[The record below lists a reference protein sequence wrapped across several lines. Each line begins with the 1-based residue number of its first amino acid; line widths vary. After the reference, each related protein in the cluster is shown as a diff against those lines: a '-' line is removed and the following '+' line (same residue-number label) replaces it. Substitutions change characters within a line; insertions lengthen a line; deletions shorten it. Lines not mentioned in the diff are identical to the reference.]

1 MNFIIHSNNNYISNR
16 SKSYKMKNFFIII
29 LVSLFTFKSYSQLQ
43 KANKFAKTI
52 TAQELKDHLYIYAS
66 DEFEGR
72 NTGAEGQKKAVEYLR
87 NFYIENEIEPGD
99 LDDKDYFQKM
109 KLNLRRGN
117 EGEVDTENVIAII
130 KGTEIPDEY
139 LILTSH
145 LDHVGYGRTGS
156 RSREA
161 YIGEVKERIHNGADD
176 DGSGTVAMLEIAQAF
191 KQASKKG
198 KGPKRSIIF
207 LHVTGE
213 EKGLLGSAYYAD
225 NPIYPLENTVT
236 NLNLD
241 MIGRIDPTRKGD
253 KREYIYIIGSDH
265 DSQDLHNL
273 SEQTN
278 LETVNIDLD
287 YRYNAKDDPN
297 RFYYRSDHYNFAK
310 NGIPIIFYFS
320 GTHPDYHLPSDT
332 PDKIEYDLLE
342 LRSKLVFYTAWN
354 IANRDERIKVDP
366 KPEAEKFEVD
376 KDKLDGYAGNYGAE
390 GIPLKIGVFIR
401 DNNLFIEVM
410 NQAVQLDALADD
422 VFGSEAMGLKITFDI
437 ENGTME
443 FKQGPYNIKLN
454 KE

>member
-1 MNFIIHSNNNYISNR
+1 MYFKYKKVIANYNYICNPN
-16 SKSYKMKNFFIII
+16 KINMMKKLFLLI
-29 LVSLFTFKSYSQLQ
+29 LISLFSINSNSQLQ
-43 KANKFAKTI
+43 KAKKFAKTI
-52 TAQELKDHLYIYAS
+52 TAEDLKEYLYVYAS

-72 NTGAEGQKKAVEYLR
+72 NTGDAGQKKAVEYLR

-99 LDDKDYFQKM
+99 PDKDYFQKM

-139 LILTSH
+139 VILTAH

-156 RSREA
+156 RAGRN
-161 YIGEVKERIHNGADD
+161 VNKIHNGADD
-176 DGSGTVAMLEIAQAF
+176 DGSGTVAVLEIAQAF
-191 KQASKKG
+191 KEASKKG

-225 NPIYPLENTVT
+225 NPIYPLEDTVT

-241 MIGRIDPTRKGD
+241 MIGRTDPTREGKN
-253 KREYIYIIGSDH
+253 REYIYIIGSDH

-273 SEQTN
+273 SEKTN
-278 LETVNIDLD
+278 SETVNIDLD
-287 YRYNAKDDPN
+287 YRFNAKDDPQ

-320 GTHPDYHLPSDT
+320 GTHPDYHMPSDT

-342 LRSKLVFYTAWN
+342 VRSRLVFYTAWN
-354 IANRDERIKVDP
+354 IANREERIVLDP
-366 KPEAEKFEVD
+366 KPEVKTFEVD
-376 KDKLDGYAGNYGAE
+376 ENKLDGYAGNYGAE

-401 DNNLFIEVM
+401 DKNLFIEVM
-410 NQAVQLDALADD
+410 NQSVQLDPLSED
-422 VFGSEAMGLKITFDI
+422 VFGSEAMGLKLTFDT

>member
-1 MNFIIHSNNNYISNR
+1 MKKLFLLII
-16 SKSYKMKNFFIII
+16 
-29 LVSLFTFKSYSQLQ
+29 VSLFSINSNSQLQ
-43 KANKFAKTI
+43 KAKKFAKTI
-52 TAQELKDHLYIYAS
+52 TAEDLKEYLYVYAS

-72 NTGAEGQKKAVEYLR
+72 NTGDAGQKKAVEYLR

-99 LDDKDYFQKM
+99 PDKDYFQKM

-139 LILTSH
+139 VILTAH

-156 RSREA
+156 RAGRN
-161 YIGEVKERIHNGADD
+161 VNKIHNGADD
-176 DGSGTVAMLEIAQAF
+176 DGSGTVAVLEIAQAF
-191 KQASKKG
+191 KEASKKG

-225 NPIYPLENTVT
+225 NPIYPLEDTVT

-241 MIGRIDPTRKGD
+241 MIGRTDPTREGKN
-253 KREYIYIIGSDH
+253 REYIYIIGSDH

-273 SEQTN
+273 SEKTN
-278 LETVNIDLD
+278 SETVNIDLD
-287 YRYNAKDDPN
+287 YRFNAKDDPQ

-320 GTHPDYHLPSDT
+320 GTHPDYHMPSDT

-342 LRSKLVFYTAWN
+342 VRSRLVFYTAWN
-354 IANRDERIKVDP
+354 IANREERIVLDP
-366 KPEAEKFEVD
+366 KPEVKTFEVD
-376 KDKLDGYAGNYGAE
+376 ENKLDGYAGNYGAE

-401 DNNLFIEVM
+401 DKNLFIEVM
-410 NQAVQLDALADD
+410 NQSVQLDPLSED
-422 VFGSEAMGLKITFDI
+422 VFGSEAMGLKLTFDT

>member
-1 MNFIIHSNNNYISNR
+1 
-16 SKSYKMKNFFIII
+16 MKYLLLI
-29 LVSLFTFKSYSQLQ
+29 LACIFSVYSFSQLK
-43 KANKFAKTI
+43 KADKFAKTI
-52 TAQELKDHLYIYAS
+52 TAEELKEHLYIYAS

-72 NTGAEGQKKAVEYLR
+72 NTGAKGQKKAVEYLR

-99 LDDKDYFQKM
+99 PDKDYFQKM

-117 EGEVDTENVIAII
+117 EGEVDSENVIAII
-130 KGTEIPDEY
+130 KGSEKPDEY
-139 LILTSH
+139 LVLTSH

-156 RSREA
+156 RSRDA

-191 KQASKKG
+191 KEASKKG

-225 NPIYPLENTVT
+225 NPIYPLANTVT

-265 DSQDLHNL
+265 DSQDLHTL

-342 LRSKLVFYTAWN
+342 LRSKLVFYTDQN
-354 IANRDERIKVDP
+354 IANRDKRIAVDP
-366 KPEAEKFEVD
+366 KPEVKKFEVNNE
-376 KDKLDGYAGNYGAE
+376 KLNGYAGNYGAE
-390 GIPLKIGVFIR
+390 GVPLKIGVFIR
-401 DNNLFIEVM
+401 KNNLFIEVM
-410 NQAVQLDALADD
+410 NQAVQLDALDED
-422 VFGSEAMGLKITFDI
+422 IFGSEAMGLKITFDA
-437 ENGTME
+437 EKGTME
-443 FKQGPYNIKLN
+443 FKQGPYNIKL
-454 KE
+454 KRE

>member
-1 MNFIIHSNNNYISNR
+1 MMKKLFLLILIGLFSINSN
-16 SKSYKMKNFFIII
+16 
-29 LVSLFTFKSYSQLQ
+29 SQLQ
-43 KANKFAKTI
+43 KAKKFAKTI
-52 TAQELKDHLYIYAS
+52 TADELKEHLYIYAS

-72 NTGAEGQKKAVEYLR
+72 NTGDAGQKKAVEYLR
-87 NFYIENEIEPGD
+87 NFYIENEIGPGD
-99 LDDKDYFQKM
+99 PDKDYFQKM

-139 LILTSH
+139 VILTAH

-156 RSREA
+156 RAGRN
-161 YIGEVKERIHNGADD
+161 VNKIHNGADD
-176 DGSGTVAMLEIAQAF
+176 DGSGTVAVLEIAQAF
-191 KQASKKG
+191 KEASKKG

-225 NPIYPLENTVT
+225 NPIYPLEDTVT

-241 MIGRIDPTRKGD
+241 MIGRTDPTREGKN
-253 KREYIYIIGSDH
+253 REYIYIIGSDH

-273 SEQTN
+273 SEKTN
-278 LETVNIDLD
+278 SETVNIDLD
-287 YRYNAKDDPN
+287 YRFNAKDDPQ

-320 GTHPDYHLPSDT
+320 GTHPDYHMPSDT

-342 LRSKLVFYTAWN
+342 VRSRLVFYTAWN
-354 IANRDERIKVDP
+354 IANREERIVLDP
-366 KPEAEKFEVD
+366 KPEVKTFEVD
-376 KDKLDGYAGNYGAE
+376 EDKLDGYAGNYGAE

-401 DNNLFIEVM
+401 DKNLFIEVM
-410 NQAVQLDALADD
+410 NQSVQLDPLSED
-422 VFGSEAMGLKITFDI
+422 VFGSEAMGLKLTFDT

>member
-1 MNFIIHSNNNYISNR
+1 MYFKYKKVIANYNYICNPN
-16 SKSYKMKNFFIII
+16 KIKIMKKLFLLI
-29 LVSLFTFKSYSQLQ
+29 LVSLFSINSNSQLQ
-43 KANKFAKTI
+43 KAKKFAKTI
-52 TAQELKDHLYIYAS
+52 TAEDLKEYLYVYAS

-72 NTGAEGQKKAVEYLR
+72 NTGDAGQKKAVEYLR

-99 LDDKDYFQKM
+99 PDKDYFQKM

-139 LILTSH
+139 VILTAH

-156 RSREA
+156 RAGRN
-161 YIGEVKERIHNGADD
+161 VNKIHNGADD
-176 DGSGTVAMLEIAQAF
+176 DGSGTVAVLEIAQAF
-191 KQASKKG
+191 KEASKKG

-225 NPIYPLENTVT
+225 NPIYPLEDTVT

-241 MIGRIDPTRKGD
+241 MIGRTDPTREGKN
-253 KREYIYIIGSDH
+253 REYIYIIGSDH

-273 SEQTN
+273 SEKTN
-278 LETVNIDLD
+278 SETVNIDLD
-287 YRYNAKDDPN
+287 YRFNAKDDPQ

-320 GTHPDYHLPSDT
+320 GTHPDYHMPSDT

-342 LRSKLVFYTAWN
+342 VRSRLVFYTAWN
-354 IANRDERIKVDP
+354 IANREERIVLDP
-366 KPEAEKFEVD
+366 KPEVKTFEVD
-376 KDKLDGYAGNYGAE
+376 ENKLDGYAGNYGAE

-401 DNNLFIEVM
+401 DKNLFIEVM
-410 NQAVQLDALADD
+410 NQSVQLDPLSED
-422 VFGSEAMGLKITFDI
+422 VFGSEAMGLKLTFDT

>member
-1 MNFIIHSNNNYISNR
+1 MKKISTLTLIFLLTFNYSCSQQDISVKYSNS
-16 SKSYKMKNFFIII
+16 
-29 LVSLFTFKSYSQLQ
+29 
-43 KANKFAKTI
+43 I
-52 TAQELKDHLYIYAS
+52 TEKELKDLIYVYAS

-72 NTGAEGQKKAVEYLR
+72 NTGDAGQKKAVEYLR

-99 LDDKDYFQKM
+99 PDKDYFQKM

-139 LILTSH
+139 VILTAH

-156 RSREA
+156 RAGRN
-161 YIGEVKERIHNGADD
+161 VNKIHNGADD
-176 DGSGTVAMLEIAQAF
+176 DGSGTVAVLEIAQAF
-191 KQASKKG
+191 KEASKKG

-225 NPIYPLENTVT
+225 NPIYPLEDTVT

-241 MIGRIDPTRKGD
+241 MIGRTDPTREGKN
-253 KREYIYIIGSDH
+253 REYIYIIGSDH

-273 SEQTN
+273 SEKTN
-278 LETVNIDLD
+278 SETVNIDLD
-287 YRYNAKDDPN
+287 YRFNAKDDPQ

-320 GTHPDYHLPSDT
+320 GTHPDYHMPSDT

-342 LRSKLVFYTAWN
+342 VRSRLVFYTAWN
-354 IANRDERIKVDP
+354 IANREERIVLDP
-366 KPEAEKFEVD
+366 KPEVKTFEVD
-376 KDKLDGYAGNYGAE
+376 EDKLDGYAGNYGAE

-401 DNNLFIEVM
+401 DKNLFIEVM
-410 NQAVQLDALADD
+410 NQSVQLDPLSED
-422 VFGSEAMGLKITFDI
+422 VFGSEAMGLKLTFDT

>member
-1 MNFIIHSNNNYISNR
+1 
-16 SKSYKMKNFFIII
+16 
-29 LVSLFTFKSYSQLQ
+29 
-43 KANKFAKTI
+43 
-52 TAQELKDHLYIYAS
+52 
-66 DEFEGR
+66 
-72 NTGAEGQKKAVEYLR
+72 
-87 NFYIENEIEPGD
+87 
-99 LDDKDYFQKM
+99 M

-225 NPIYPLENTVT
+225 NPIYPLESTVT

-366 KPEAEKFEVD
+366 KPEAKKFEVD

-443 FKQGPYNIKLN
+443 FKKGPYNIKLN